1 MKPIALAQE
10 EGNLMTIEPEDHVAE
25 IVAAAGG
32 KLVSRIR
39 LQKIAYILDQI
50 GIESEFDYTYHHY
63 GPFSRDLENAVLD
76 ARAFGLVHED
86 EGRRATDGARYS
98 IFTLSKNVEEFK
110 VLKDAKLREWTHRL
124 AEQNV
129 TVLEL
134 AATAHWLVTYEH
146 IQDWETEIRRRKG
159 TKNDGGRLEKAK
171 DLLRQLKLEPV
182 GTAA

>member
-1 MKPIALAQE
+1 MA
-10 EGNLMTIEPEDHVAE
+10 IEPEDHVVE

-39 LQKIAYILDQI
+39 LQKIAYLLDQV
-50 GIESEFDYTYHHY
+50 GSESDFDYVYYHY

-76 ARAFGLVHED
+76 AEAFGLVKEE
-86 EGRRATDGARYS
+86 EGRRASDGARYS
-98 IFTLSKNVEEFK
+98 IFTLRKQVEEFK
-110 VLKDAKLREWTHRL
+110 VLKDTKLRSL
-124 AEQNV
+124 AHQLAHENV

-146 IQDWETEIRRRKG
+146 IPDWETEIRRRKG

-171 DLLRQLKLEPV
+171 NLLCQLRLAPI
-182 GTAA
+182 TNTSQQAL

>member
-1 MKPIALAQE
+1 MMIGIAQE
-10 EGNLMTIEPEDHVAE
+10 DEATMAIEPEDHVVE

-39 LQKIAYILDQI
+39 LQKIAYLLDQV
-50 GIESEFDYTYHHY
+50 GNESDFDYVYYHY

-76 ARAFGLVHED
+76 AEAFGLVKEE

-98 IFTLSKNVEEFK
+98 VFTLVKDFKEFK
-110 VLKDAKLREWTHRL
+110 ILKDSKLREL
-124 AEQNV
+124 ARQLASENV

-146 IQDWETEIRRRKG
+146 IPDWETEIRRRKG

-171 DLLRQLKLEPV
+171 DLLRRLHLQPV
-182 GTAA
+182 APA

>member
-1 MKPIALAQE
+1 MA
-10 EGNLMTIEPEDHVAE
+10 IEPEDHVVE

-39 LQKIAYILDQI
+39 LQKIAYLLDQI
-50 GIESEFDYTYHHY
+50 GNESDFDYVYYHY

-76 ARAFGLVHED
+76 AEAFGLLKEE

-98 IFTLSKNVEEFK
+98 IFTLGKNVEEFK
-110 VLKDAKLREWTHRL
+110 VLKDTRLRDFARQL
-124 AEQNV
+124 ANENV

-146 IQDWETEIRRRKG
+146 INDWETEIRRRKG
-159 TKNDGGRLEKAK
+159 TKNDSGRLEKAK
-171 DLLRQLKLEPV
+171 DLLRQLRLKPI
-182 GTAA
+182 APAS

>member
-1 MKPIALAQE
+1 
-10 EGNLMTIEPEDHVAE
+10 MTIEPEDHVAE

-39 LQKIAYILDQI
+39 LQKIAYLLDQI
-50 GIESEFDYTYHHY
+50 GNRSGFDYVYHHY

-76 ARAFGLVHED
+76 AEAFELIREE
-86 EGRRATDGARYS
+86 EGRRASDGARYS
-98 IFTLSKNVEEFK
+98 IFTSGENIAEFK
-110 VLKDAKLREWTHRL
+110 VLKDGKLREWTRRL
-124 AEQNV
+124 AGENV

-171 DLLRQLKLEPV
+171 DLLRQLHLEPV
-182 GTAA
+182 GAAS